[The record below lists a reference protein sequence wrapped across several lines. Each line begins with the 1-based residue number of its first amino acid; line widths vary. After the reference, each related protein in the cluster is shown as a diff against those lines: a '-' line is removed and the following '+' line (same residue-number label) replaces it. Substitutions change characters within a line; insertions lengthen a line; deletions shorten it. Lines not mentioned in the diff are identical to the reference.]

1 MDAGASRIAT
11 GARAR
16 ARVKSGFMKSEIQA
30 EPAGTLT
37 AVVRAGADYTAV
49 HEFGTARIPPQPML
63 GPAAAE
69 EAERLPREL
78 ANAITSAARKS

>member
-1 MDAGASRIAT
+1 MDLGAERIAT

-16 ARVKSGFMKSEIQA
+16 ARVKTGFMKSEIQA
-30 EPAGTLT
+30 EPAGTLS

-63 GPAAAE
+63 GPASAE

-78 ANAITSAARKS
+78 ARAIGAAARK